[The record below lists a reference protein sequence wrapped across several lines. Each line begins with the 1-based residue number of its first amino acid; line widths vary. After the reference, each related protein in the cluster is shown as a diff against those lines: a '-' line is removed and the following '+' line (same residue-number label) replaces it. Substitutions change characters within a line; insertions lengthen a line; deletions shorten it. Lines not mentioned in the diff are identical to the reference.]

1 MKMGREMFE
10 NDLNSIQLKANASLQ
25 WLRGDDT
32 DVRAEWNVIQG
43 NVHRKSDSMES
54 PASRR
59 LLVLDSSSVSKPP
72 PPWRQKRLLRPLL
85 TTCGLML
92 FQRMSGAHA
101 FNFYAVTFE
110 FF

>member
-1 MKMGREMFE
+1 MK
-10 NDLNSIQLKANASLQ
+10 KANASLQ

-43 NVHRKSDSMES
+43 NVHRKSESRES
-54 PASRR
+54 PVSRR
-59 LLVLDSSSVSKPP
+59 LLVLDSSSTAPP

-101 FNFYAVTFE
+101 FNFYAVKTLPE
-110 FF
+110 LLRLNKILLKKEKKK